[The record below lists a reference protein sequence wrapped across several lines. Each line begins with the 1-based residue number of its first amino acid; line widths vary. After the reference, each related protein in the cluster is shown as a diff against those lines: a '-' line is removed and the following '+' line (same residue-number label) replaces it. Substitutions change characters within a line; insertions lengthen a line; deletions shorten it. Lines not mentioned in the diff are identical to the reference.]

1 LKFLITLRSLL
12 EKEAYDSLVNIA
24 GDREGKWASG
34 LIGLLTDSNETV
46 KWRAVKALGQVTA
59 QLFSKDPERARKV
72 IRQLIWNLNDESGGI
87 GWGMPEALGEI
98 LAVIPALQKEYTGLL
113 VAYIAEE
120 GCFLENEHLQ
130 KGVIWGL
137 GRLKTI
143 DEALKDKVFSF
154 LLRVL
159 RNSDPSMKGTAAWTL
174 GELGAQEAV
183 PFLKTLQKEKQMI
196 NLNVNNQF
204 QEKPLG
210 QWAEE
215 ALEKIKIGGEIMA
228 ENEWKC
234 SNCGYSLKTDA
245 PPDQCPSCKQKC
257 EFLNVTCYIPEC
269 ESTGSDQRL
278 KGEK

>member
-1 LKFLITLRSLL
+1 LKFLVTLRSFL
-12 EKEAYDSLVNIA
+12 ENEAYDSLVKMA
-24 GDREGKWASG
+24 EGREGKWASG

-98 LAVIPALQKEYTGLL
+98 LAVIPALQNEYAGLL
-113 VAYIAEE
+113 AAYIVED
-120 GCFLENEHLQ
+120 GCFLENEQLQ

-143 DEALKDKVFSF
+143 DEALKDKVFPF
-154 LLRVL
+154 LLEVL
-159 RNSDPSMKGTAAWTL
+159 KNSGPFMKGTAAWTL
-174 GELGAQEAV
+174 GELGAREAV

-196 NLNVNNQF
+196 NLNVNNQL

-215 ALEKIKIGGEIMA
+215 AIEKIKTGGEIMA

-234 SNCGYSLKTDA
+234 SNCGYSLKKDA